1 MLNFRALFRALRKDS
16 GGNAILL
23 VAMGLPALI
32 GASGLAVDVAQ
43 WYMWKNELQ
52 YAADQAA
59 IAGAWAR
66 TDTTTQDNYVAR
78 ARQEFTANLSSTSSI
93 ASTPAVSL
101 TTISS
106 TAVNAVAVTASAT
119 RTLPFS
125 GFVMSRG
132 VTVSVSAAATFAAG
146 QAYTSCILATD
157 PTASGSVTI
166 SGTSTLTAG
175 CGIASLST
183 SASSIVVNGNP
194 DIDAGWVIS
203 KGGIDDWFN
212 LNAHTEVHE
221 YLSGL
226 YDPFASLTPPTNT
239 TPRTYSCQPATTTT
253 KASVSETT
261 TIAYKYYMGKNQ
273 NDALK
278 NSAVNYSGAKV
289 GTTSTTSETSK
300 TVSNGTVAGSSSSS
314 YDTKTLVEDHGN
326 SSNNVFEVKTTTTA
340 TTYSNVVVSSTP
352 AQATVLAGTYSGG
365 FKVSCTTVL
374 NGGVYVIDGGGVDI
388 DGQNDVTGAGVMF
401 VLKNGAYIK
410 INGGSSVTLTAMNT
424 TQLTALGLS
433 STTAAG
439 LDGMLVFEDR
449 NSSGSNKTNING
461 NSSTVLNG
469 TLYFPVSTVDFG
481 GTATVTSRCLMI
493 AANKIKIAGT
503 ANMSTFCPPGM
514 STTTNVSGA
523 TPGVKLV
530 A

>member
-194 DIDAGWVIS
+194 DID
-203 KGGIDDWFN
+203 
-212 LNAHTEVHE
+212 
-221 YLSGL
+221 
-226 YDPFASLTPPTNT
+226 
-239 TPRTYSCQPATTTT
+239 
-253 KASVSETT
+253 
-261 TIAYKYYMGKNQ
+261 
-273 NDALK
+273 
-278 NSAVNYSGAKV
+278 
-289 GTTSTTSETSK
+289 
-300 TVSNGTVAGSSSSS
+300 
-314 YDTKTLVEDHGN
+314 
-326 SSNNVFEVKTTTTA
+326 
-340 TTYSNVVVSSTP
+340 
-352 AQATVLAGTYSGG
+352 
-365 FKVSCTTVL
+365 
-374 NGGVYVIDGGGVDI
+374 
-388 DGQNDVTGAGVMF
+388 
-401 VLKNGAYIK
+401 
-410 INGGSSVTLTAMNT
+410 
-424 TQLTALGLS
+424 
-433 STTAAG
+433 
-439 LDGMLVFEDR
+439 
-449 NSSGSNKTNING
+449 
-461 NSSTVLNG
+461 
-469 TLYFPVSTVDFG
+469 
-481 GTATVTSRCLMI
+481 
-493 AANKIKIAGT
+493 
-503 ANMSTFCPPGM
+503 
-514 STTTNVSGA
+514 
-523 TPGVKLV
+523 
-530 A
+530 